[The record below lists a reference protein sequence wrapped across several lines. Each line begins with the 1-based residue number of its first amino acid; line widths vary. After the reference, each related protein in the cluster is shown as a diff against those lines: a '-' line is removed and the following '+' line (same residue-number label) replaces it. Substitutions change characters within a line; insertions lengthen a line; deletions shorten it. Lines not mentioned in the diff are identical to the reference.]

1 MNKPMNLLNMNIL
14 SQHIGVFNSKK
25 FNEILNTFYE
35 DDENKQKEPVI
46 KKKNSNYCKFCGEFE
61 CVIDEGGYV
70 CSKCGKSNGEIL
82 DETQEWRTLTC
93 DDYSRGD
100 PSRVGMPINE
110 HFLKSSLST
119 TISGWGGFYNFRRHQ
134 KFIQMDYKE
143 RSLLKNFQYIDTSAD
158 DSVSEAIKNHA
169 KNLFEKISKNENKR
183 GSKKHSNMA
192 ACIFYAS
199 EGRNIT
205 TNKDKLNK
213 QFDINKKKFTK
224 GCNFYRE
231 QLFEKEPEYYARMK
245 PVSVIDEVHR
255 IGKLLEYDEIY
266 MNISL
271 YVSYMA
277 QELGI
282 VIKNTPIS
290 IAVGSLFL
298 VSTIYQ
304 LDVDKNDILDKCDI
318 SDVTINKLL
327 TLLLS
332 YKTYLIPTEKL
343 YNKYM
348 ELHRPFFSL
357 RE

>member
-1 MNKPMNLLNMNIL
+1 
-14 SQHIGVFNSKK
+14 
-25 FNEILNTFYE
+25 
-35 DDENKQKEPVI
+35 
-46 KKKNSNYCKFCGEFE
+46 
-61 CVIDEGGYV
+61 
-70 CSKCGKSNGEIL
+70 
-82 DETQEWRTLTC
+82 
-93 DDYSRGD
+93 
-100 PSRVGMPINE
+100 
-110 HFLKSSLST
+110 
-119 TISGWGGFYNFRRHQ
+119 
-134 KFIQMDYKE
+134 MDYKE

-158 DSVSEAIKNHA
+158 DSVSDAVKNHA

-205 TNKDKLNK
+205 TNKEQLNK
-213 QFDINKKKFTK
+213 QFEINKKKFTK

-245 PVSVIDEVHR
+245 PVSVIDEINR
-255 IGKLLEYDEIY
+255 IGTLLEYDEIFL
-266 MNISL
+266 NISY
-271 YVSYMA
+271 YVSFMA

-304 LDVDKNDILDKCDI
+304 LEVDKNDILDKCDI

-327 TLLLS
+327 SLLLS
-332 YKTYLIPTEKL
+332 YKTYIIPTEQL

-348 ELHRPFFSL
+348 ELHRHAPFSCSSNK
-357 RE
+357 